1 MFISSFS
8 CIKGKLL
15 SDECSLHSGIF
26 GRVYVFSFQLLHIQ
40 IFPLTVADTFVTLS
54 WNTSRSLARDFVLHV
69 LQEHAGD
76 VNATRSSSAASAP
89 LEYSNIEVGLKM
101 ASYTISG
108 LRPSTTYTI
117 SLVMKKG
124 GGQHSMTVSSMRL
137 RTRPEHYLVDLG
149 IEKDY
154 TAMVAVGGLLVVAA
168 ASCLGL
174 SAWRLYKLRCCC
186 RLDQLG
192 GGEGGEE
199 DDNLSTKQI
208 LSSGSE
214 PSSIAGL
221 SVSRSGGGGG
231 GGGRSSSSGDKSRL
245 VENEVASPTDD
256 PPFTRPAP
264 AALTTMAAATKVTT
278 GRPAASRASGQRR
291 PEGLTLR

>member
-1 MFISSFS
+1 VFGAIPSVFLFFTFF
-8 CIKGKLL
+8 LL
-15 SDECSLHSGIF
+15 
-26 GRVYVFSFQLLHIQ
+26 FQLLHIQ

-69 LQEHAGD
+69 LQESAADAAGD
-76 VNATRSSSAASAP
+76 LNAAP

-101 ASYTISG
+101 ASYTISS
-108 LRPSTTYTI
+108 LRPSTLYTVQ
-117 SLVMKKG
+117 LVMKKG
-124 GGQHSMTVSSMRL
+124 EHSMVVSSMRL

-154 TAMVAVGGLLVVAA
+154 TAMVAVGGLLLVAA

-174 SAWRLYKLRCCC
+174 SAWRLYQLRCCC
-186 RLDQLG
+186 RLDLMAAAA
-192 GGEGGEE
+192 GGEGDGD

-221 SVSRSGGGGG
+221 SAGAVSRSGGKGCG
-231 GGGRSSSSGDKSRL
+231 GDKSRL

-256 PPFTRPAP
+256 PPARPP
-264 AALTTMAAATKVTT
+264 PLTTAKVS
-278 GRPAASRASGQRR
+278 RSASRPNGGGQRR
-291 PEGLTLR
+291 SDGVSPR